1 MKSHPPKSDIETAS
15 NSEGISH
22 KGEIRSGRL
31 AGKSIYAAI
40 WIVAMPVLVQQ
51 AMQACVGM
59 VDLMLAGRLEGESSK
74 AAMDAIGVGSY
85 VTWFILIAMTGLG
98 IGGQAIIARAMGS
111 GDRREAHHA
120 LGQAITLS
128 VLWGAVVGAAMWF
141 GIGPLAHICQLN
153 GQVTQLLIQYTH
165 VIALSLPAAGLML
178 VGAMCL
184 YGAGETMLPSIIA
197 MAVNAVNLVVSWAL
211 SGVDFTVGKTTIEN
225 PFSFDMGLVGI
236 ATGTAICYVL
246 GAILTL
252 WVVFRGVKD
261 LKLSPTDLRLE
272 HSITRRLIRVGLP
285 GFFDSLMMWVANLF
299 VLIFIGMIAMAAGE
313 GGATI
318 DGLQG
323 AHIIAIR
330 WEAFS
335 FLPGFAIG
343 TAAGTLAGQFLGANN
358 PHMAQR
364 SIVICTVI
372 AAIMMGLL
380 GLVFIFGGEMLT
392 RIISSDELHLTETPP
407 ILLIGGIVQIFFAI
421 NLVIR
426 QGLRGVGD
434 TRWTF
439 LITTVSSYAIRL
451 PAAWFFGVYLEM
463 GLTGIWIGLSV
474 ELSIRAM
481 LFLARFMHG
490 GWKCIEV

>member
-1 MKSHPPKSDIETAS
+1 MNPNPPKSETESASSSQGAS
-15 NSEGISH
+15 NQ
-22 KGEIRSGRL
+22 GEIRSGRL
-31 AGKSIYAAI
+31 AGKSIYASI

-51 AMQACVGM
+51 TMQACVGM
-59 VDLMLAGRLEGESSK
+59 VDLMLSGRLEGESAK

-111 GDRREAHHA
+111 GNRQEAHYA
-120 LGQAITLS
+120 LGQALMLS
-128 VLWGAVVGAAMWF
+128 ALWGVVVGATMWF
-141 GIGPLAHICQLN
+141 GIGPLAQVCQLSE
-153 GQVTQLLIQYTH
+153 QVTQLLIQYTH
-165 VIALSLPAAGLML
+165 VIAVSLPAAGVML

-197 MAVNAVNLVVSWAL
+197 IAVNAVNLVVSWAL
-211 SGVDFTVGKTTIEN
+211 SGVDFTIGKTMIEN
-225 PFSFDMGLVGI
+225 PFTFDMGLVGI
-236 ATGTAICYVL
+236 AAGTSICYCL

-252 WVVFRGVKD
+252 WVAFRGVKD
-261 LKLSPTDLRLE
+261 LKLSLVDLKLNRP
-272 HSITRRLIRVGLP
+272 ITRRLIRVGLP
-285 GFFDSLMMWVANLF
+285 GFFDSLMMWLANLF
-299 VLIFIGMIAMAAGE
+299 VLIFIGMIAKAAGE
-313 GGATI
+313 NGLTI

-358 PHMAQR
+358 PQMAQR

-372 AAIMMGLL
+372 ASVMMGLF

-392 RIISSDELHLTETPP
+392 RIISSDELHLKETPP
-407 ILLIGGIVQIFFAI
+407 ILLIGGSVQVFFAI

-451 PAAWFFGVYLEM
+451 PVAWFFGVYLQW
-463 GLTGIWIGLSV
+463 GLTGIWIGLSG
-474 ELSIRAM
+474 ELSIRAL
-481 LFLARFMHG
+481 LFLARFLHG
-490 GWKCIEV
+490 GWKSIEV

>member
-1 MKSHPPKSDIETAS
+1 MNSNQPKSDKESTLS
-15 NSEGISH
+15 DTG
-22 KGEIRSGRL
+22 KIRSGRL

-51 AMQACVGM
+51 TFQACVGL
-59 VDLMLAGRLEGESSK
+59 VDAMLAGRLEGETAL
-74 AAMDAIGVGSY
+74 AALDAIGVGSY
-85 VTWFILIAMTGLG
+85 ITWFILIAMTGLG
-98 IGGQAIIARAMGS
+98 IGGQALIARATGA
-111 GDRREAHHA
+111 GNHTEAHRA
-120 LGQAITLS
+120 LGQALMLS
-128 VLWGAVVGAAMWF
+128 FLWGIVVGAAMWF
-141 GIGPLAHICQLN
+141 GIGPLAQICQLDS
-153 GQVTQLLIQYTH
+153 QVTQLLIQYTR
-165 VIALSLPAAGLML
+165 VIALSLPAAGIML

-184 YGAGETMLPSIIA
+184 YGAGETLLPSIIA
-197 MAVNAVNLVVSWAL
+197 IAVNLVNLVVSWAL
-211 SGVDFTVGKTTIEN
+211 SGVDVTFGQTTIIN
-225 PFSFDMGLVGI
+225 PFSFDMGLNGI

-252 WVVFRGVKD
+252 WVVFRGTKD
-261 LKLSPTDLRLE
+261 LKLSTSDLKLDRP
-272 HSITRRLIRVGLP
+272 ITRRLVRVGLP
-285 GFFDSLMMWVANLF
+285 GFFDSFMMWIANLF
-299 VLIFIGMIAMAAGE
+299 VLLFIGMIAKAMSDDGLPQA
-313 GGATI
+313 
-318 DGLQG
+318 GLQG

-358 PHMAQR
+358 PQMAQR

-392 RIISSDELHLTETPP
+392 RIISSDELHIKETPP
-407 ILLIGGIVQIFFAI
+407 ILLIGGVVQVFFAI
-421 NLVIR
+421 NLVMR

-439 LITTVSSYAIRL
+439 LITTSSSYLIRL

-463 GLTGIWIGLSV
+463 GLTGIWIGLSG
-474 ELSIRAM
+474 ELSIRAA
-481 LFLARFMHG
+481 LFFARFMHG
-490 GWKCIEV
+490 GWKRIEV